1 MDDNSA
7 KFSCLNC
14 DEMPFSICRKSSLL
28 FSSELHIRVRKVDR
42 QPECRLVAVIDHLVL
57 EAVVNDDNLTL
68 LKWNL
73 GVFADSVFEQIWI
86 FGNLEERELKN

>member
-1 MDDNSA
+1 
-7 KFSCLNC
+7 
-14 DEMPFSICRKSSLL
+14 
-28 FSSELHIRVRKVDR
+28 
-42 QPECRLVAVIDHLVL
+42 VL